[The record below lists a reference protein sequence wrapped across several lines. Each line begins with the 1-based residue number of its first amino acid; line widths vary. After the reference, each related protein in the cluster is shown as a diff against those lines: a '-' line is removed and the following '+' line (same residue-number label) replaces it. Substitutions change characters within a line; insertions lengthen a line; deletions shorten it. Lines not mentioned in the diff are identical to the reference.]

1 MNVVETASQGLKR
14 EFKVTVPASELSEKV
29 EGRLSEIAKTANM
42 PGFRPGKV
50 PLPVLRRRYGQALL
64 GEVLQETLEA
74 GAQQAMEDRGL
85 RPALQPKVEIQSF
98 NEGADLEYTMAVEVL
113 PEIQPQDFSTIE
125 LERLKAQVDEAEV
138 DKALQRVAEQHK
150 RSVVVEEERPVASGD
165 IAVIDFQGFVDDKA
179 FAGGN
184 ADGFHLEV
192 GSGMFIPGFEDQVIG
207 RKSGESFDV
216 TVAFPAEYGN
226 RELAGKPARFAVTIK
241 ELRQPA
247 PAQVDDELATQIG
260 FPSLTEL
267 REAARQEM
275 ERDFS
280 GVTRARIKRELL
292 DKLSATTNFEVPE
305 GMVELEF
312 QGIWTRVEEQRK
324 AAAGQGGQ
332 ASEGAEGD
340 APEGA
345 GTGTAEGAEAGAAA
359 TPAES
364 DPDAGKDDETL
375 KAEYRAI
382 AERRVRLG
390 LLLAEVG
397 RLNNIKVAQEEIN
410 KAISEE
416 ARRYPG
422 QERRVIEFYEK
433 NPQAVASLRAPLF
446 EDKVVDHIVEQAKVT
461 DRQVPVEE
469 LLRDPDEQGET
480 GSASEAG

>member
-74 GAQQAMEDRGL
+74 GAQRAIEERGL

-113 PEIQPQDFSTIE
+113 PDIQPQDFSAIE
-125 LERLKAQVDEAEV
+125 LERLQAQIDEAEV

-150 RSVVVEEERPVASGD
+150 RSVVVEEERPVAPGD
-165 IAVIDFQGFVDDKA
+165 IAVIDFHGFVDEKA

-207 RKSGESFDV
+207 RKAGESFDV

-247 PAQVDDELATQIG
+247 PAEVDDELAKQIG

-267 REAARQEM
+267 RDAARQEM

-280 GVTRARIKRELL
+280 SVTRARIKRELL
-292 DKLSATTNFEVPE
+292 DKLSAANVFEVPQ
-305 GMVELEF
+305 GMVDLEF
-312 QGIWTRVEEQRK
+312 EGIWSRVEEQRK
-324 AAAGQGGQ
+324 AAAGQ
-332 ASEGAEGD
+332 
-340 APEGA
+340 P
-345 GTGTAEGAEAGAAA
+345 AEAGEGAAEA
-359 TPAES
+359 PSEP

-397 RLNNIKVAQEEIN
+397 RVNNIKVAQEEIN
-410 KAISEE
+410 RAISEE

-469 LLRDPDEQGET
+469 LLRDPEDQGEA
-480 GSASEAG
+480 ASTSQAG

>member
-14 EFKVTVPASELSEKV
+14 EFKVTVPAAELSGKV
-29 EGRLSEIAKTANM
+29 ETRLTEIAKTANM

-64 GEVLQETLEA
+64 GEVLQETLES
-74 GAQQAMEDRGL
+74 GVQQAMEERGL

-113 PEIQPQDFSTIE
+113 PQIAQPDFSVIE

-138 DKALQRVAEQHK
+138 DRALQRVADQHK
-150 RSVVVEEERPVASGD
+150 RSVAVAEPRPVQAGD
-165 IAVIDFQGFVDDKA
+165 IAVIDFEGFVDGTA
-179 FAGGN
+179 FAGGK
-184 ADGFHLEV
+184 AEDFHLEV
-192 GSGMFIPGFEDQVIG
+192 GSGMFIPGFEDQIVG
-207 RKSGESFDV
+207 KEAGQPFDV
-216 TVAFPAEYGN
+216 EVTFPADYGN
-226 RELAGKPARFAVTIK
+226 KQLAGKPARFAVTIK
-241 ELRQPA
+241 ELKTPA

-260 FPSLTEL
+260 FPSLVEL

-275 ERDFS
+275 EKDFS
-280 GVTRARIKRELL
+280 AVTRARMKRELL
-292 DKLSATTNFEVPE
+292 DKLSANNDFEVPQ

-312 QGIWTRVEEQRK
+312 EGIWSRVEEQRK
-324 AAAGQGGQ
+324 AAAAPAQDGE
-332 ASEGAEGD
+332 APAEGE
-340 APEGA
+340 AP
-345 GTGTAEGAEAGAAA
+345 AAA
-359 TPAES
+359 PAVEP

-397 RLNNIKVAQEEIN
+397 RLNNISVAQEEIN
-410 KAISEE
+410 RAISEE

-446 EDKVVDHIVEQAKVT
+446 EDKVVDHIVEQAKVSE
-461 DRQVPVEE
+461 RAVPVEE
-469 LLRDPDEQGET
+469 LLRDPDDQAAD
-480 GSASEAG
+480 SPAAS

>member
-14 EFKVTVPASELSEKV
+14 EFKVTVPAAELSEKV

-50 PLPVLRRRYGQALL
+50 PLPVLRRRFGQSLL

-74 GAQQAMEDRGL
+74 GAQQAMETRGL
-85 RPALQPKVEIQSF
+85 RPAMQPKVEIQSF
-98 NEGADLEYTMAVEVL
+98 DEGADLEYTMAVEVL
-113 PEIQPQDFSTIE
+113 PDIQPQDFSTIE

-150 RSVVVEEERPVASGD
+150 RSEVVEEARPVASGD

-184 ADGFHLEV
+184 AEGFHLEV
-192 GSGMFIPGFEDQVIG
+192 GSGMFIPGFEDQLIG
-207 RKSGESFDV
+207 HTVGEPFDV
-216 TVAFPAEYGN
+216 NVTFPDAYGN
-226 RELAGKPARFAVTIK
+226 AALAGKPARFAVTIK
-241 ELRQPA
+241 ELRQPV
-247 PAQVDDELATQIG
+247 PAQVDDELAKQIG

-267 REAARQEM
+267 RDAARQEM

-280 GVTRARIKRELL
+280 SVTRARMKRELL
-292 DKLSATTNFEVPE
+292 DKLSATNSFEVPE
-305 GMVELEF
+305 GMVDLEF
-312 QGIWTRVEEQRK
+312 QGIWSRVEEQRK
-324 AAAGQGGQ
+324 AAAGQG
-332 ASEGAEGD
+332 E
-340 APEGA
+340 A
-345 GTGTAEGAEAGAAA
+345 GEAAAEAAGE
-359 TPAES
+359 P

-397 RLNNIKVAQEEIN
+397 RLANIKVAQDEIN
-410 KAISEE
+410 RAISEE

-461 DRQVPVEE
+461 EREVPVEE
-469 LLRDPDEQGET
+469 LLRDPDEQGE
-480 GSASEAG
+480 AGGAPAAA